1 MQDYRISKYFWHSE
15 IGKSAFATRN
25 KILNTPPKEVVENA
39 TALALNILDPVREF
53 LGSALSPSSW
63 YRSPALN
70 FAIGGSKTSQ
80 HMKGEA
86 VDIEH
91 HSVSNYR
98 LAEIINEIC
107 PSYDQLILEFHNFKD
122 PRSGWVHVSCKQD
135 LKLNRKQAL
144 IFDGK
149 KYAPLVFK
157 ND

>member
-1 MQDYRISKYFWHSE
+1 MDYRISKHFWYSE
-15 IGKSAFATRN
+15 IGKSAYATRN
-25 KILNTPPKEVVENA
+25 KIPNTPPKTVVENA
-39 TALALNILDPVREF
+39 TALALNILDPLREF
-53 LGSALSPSSW
+53 LGSALEPQSW

-80 HMKGEA
+80 HVKGEA

-107 PSYDQLILEFHNFKD
+107 PSYDQLILEFYNPKD
-122 PRSGWVHVSCKQD
+122 PRSGWVHVSCKKD
-135 LKLNRKQAL
+135 LSKNRKQAL

-149 KYAPLVFK
+149 KYTPLVFK
-157 ND
+157 K

>member
-1 MQDYRISKYFWHSE
+1 MDYRISKYFWYSE
-15 IGKSAFATRN
+15 IGKSAYAIRN
-25 KILNTPPKEVVENA
+25 KIPNTPPKTVVENA
-39 TALALNILDPVREF
+39 TALALNILDPLREF
-53 LGSALSPSSW
+53 LGSALEPQSW

-80 HMKGEA
+80 HVKGEA

-107 PSYDQLILEFHNFKD
+107 PSYDQLILEFYNPKD
-122 PRSGWVHVSCKQD
+122 PRSGWVHVSCKKD
-135 LKLNRKQAL
+135 LSKNRKQAL

-149 KYAPLVFK
+149 KYTPLVFK
-157 ND
+157 K